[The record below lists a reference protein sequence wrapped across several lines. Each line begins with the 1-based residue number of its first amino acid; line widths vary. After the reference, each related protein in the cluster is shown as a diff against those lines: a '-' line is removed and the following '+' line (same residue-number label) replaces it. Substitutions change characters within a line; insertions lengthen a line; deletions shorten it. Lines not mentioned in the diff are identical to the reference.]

1 MENKNT
7 IYDNIGVLIT
17 LTTPEH
23 FLLVKETLT
32 RIGIESHRTKSL
44 FQSCHILHKRGEY
57 KIVHFK
63 ELFLLDGRT
72 VDFCDD
78 DFRRRN
84 TIAKLLEQWKLC
96 SIVNKEDVSVF
107 NPVTSVHIVTH
118 KDKKDWNLVSKY
130 IVGNKPKSNHV
141 QSDAKENQ

>member
-1 MENKNT
+1 MENKNSV
-7 IYDNIGVLIT
+7 YDNIGVLVT

-32 RIGIESHRTKSL
+32 RIGIESNRTKSL

-63 ELFLLDGRT
+63 ELFMLDGRT

-84 TIAKLLEQWKLC
+84 TITKLLAQWKLC
-96 SIVNKEDVSVF
+96 SIVNKNDVYMF
-107 NPVTSVHIVTH
+107 NPFSTVHIVAH
-118 KDKKDWNLVSKY
+118 KDKPNWTLVSKY
-130 IVGNKPKSNHV
+130 IVGNRSKPNIEH
-141 QSDAKENQ
+141 SDVKEN

>member
-1 MENKNT
+1 MENNNT
-7 IYDNIGVLIT
+7 VYDKIGVLIT

-32 RIGIESHRTKSL
+32 RIGIESKRNKSL

-63 ELFLLDGRT
+63 ELFMLDKKE

-84 TIAKLLEQWKLC
+84 SIAKLLDQWKLC
-96 SIVNKEDVSVF
+96 KIVNSSDVDMF
-107 NPVTSVHIVTH
+107 NPMNTIRIITNKEKSE
-118 KDKKDWNLVSKY
+118 WELVSKY
-130 IVGNKPKSNHV
+130 IIGNRALRKNRV
-141 QSDAKENQ
+141 DDAKEN

>member
-1 MENKNT
+1 MENNNT
-7 IYDNIGVLIT
+7 IYDKIGVLVT

-32 RIGIESHRTKSL
+32 RIGIESKRSKSL

-63 ELFLLDGRT
+63 ELFMLDGRT
-72 VDFCDD
+72 VDFSDD

-84 TIAKLLEQWKLC
+84 TISKLLHQWKLC
-96 SIVNKEDVSVF
+96 SIVIPDSVCLHNPMNSIKIVSHKE
-107 NPVTSVHIVTH
+107 
-118 KDKKDWNLVSKY
+118 KDEWELISKY
-130 IVGNKPKSNHV
+130 IIGKKHSVAQN
-141 QSDAKENQ
+141 AREN